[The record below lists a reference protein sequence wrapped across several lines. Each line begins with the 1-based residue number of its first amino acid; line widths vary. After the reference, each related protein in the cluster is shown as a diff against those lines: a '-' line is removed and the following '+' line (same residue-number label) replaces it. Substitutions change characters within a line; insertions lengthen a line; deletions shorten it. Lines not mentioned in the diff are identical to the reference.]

1 MIFAQV
7 MGKLKSGTIQ
17 NLWEAFEE
25 EKFLFPEKYRDV
37 KHEALI

>member
-25 EKFLFPEKYRDV
+25 EKFLCFLKNIEM
-37 KHEALI
+37 